1 MLVRDDGTT
10 QDNLFPFKDMGEYV
24 LDISRISS
32 QDLETFFRSG
42 LHGIEGACAIPQVST
57 ASVVLTGGH
66 NWPRRGSR
74 YSRRGWEADMDSM
87 IFGRWTHGCS
97 SFMRDNREVAAIDR
111 SKLNTMQS
119 TFNVQGPGCGWR
131 LLHWAEQSSGD
142 CGGARGREME
152 AGQLLLPPPHD
163 HTCVDSHSSGG

>member
-10 QDNLFPFKDMGEYV
+10 LDNLFPFKDMGEYV

-42 LHGIEGACAIPQVST
+42 LHGIAGACAIPQVST

-66 NWPRRGSR
+66 NWPRRVSR

-97 SFMRDNREVAAIDR
+97 SFMRDNQEVAK
-111 SKLNTMQS
+111 S
-119 TFNVQGPGCGWR
+119 
-131 LLHWAEQSSGD
+131 
-142 CGGARGREME
+142 
-152 AGQLLLPPPHD
+152 
-163 HTCVDSHSSGG
+163 